1 MSVIGFEPFR
11 DPLEFDRLMSMAAS
25 GTRAPLG
32 MPMDVYRGQDG
43 AYHVE
48 ADLPG
53 VDPDRVE
60 VTVEHSVLTIQ
71 AERAP
76 HYGEGDQVIVA
87 ERPQGSFTRQLS
99 LGEGVDAEH
108 LTAGYADGVLH
119 VTIPASPKAQARRV
133 EITHAAGGAAPSRGA
148 LRSRV
153 RCPLAAPV
161 VARRLKQARHAIA
174 VLSSRGKHLRGHPS
188 PEPPSRHPARPS
200 TLTGRRHASW
210 PPMPRW
216 RRVAFGAGCGRAVL
230 AG

>member
-1 MSVIGFEPFR
+1 MSVIRFEPFR
-11 DPLEFDRLMSMAAS
+11 DPFREFDRVMSMAAS

-43 AYHVE
+43 GYHVE

-76 HYGEGDQVIVA
+76 HYGEGDQVIAA

-99 LGEGVDAEH
+99 LGEGVDAAH

-133 EITHAAGGAAPSRGA
+133 EITHAAGGGRTISGSTAE
-148 LRSRV
+148 
-153 RCPLAAPV
+153 
-161 VARRLKQARHAIA
+161 QAG
-174 VLSSRGKHLRGHPS
+174 V
-188 PEPPSRHPARPS
+188 PPGGTS
-200 TLTGRRHASW
+200 GD
-210 PPMPRW
+210 
-216 RRVAFGAGCGRAVL
+216 AG
-230 AG
+230 